1 MKNAWIITISFLFF
15 YASTIAQT
23 LPLKQEKSL
32 RAPSNIKLDGK
43 ATEWGDKFA
52 AFDKA
57 TEVFY
62 TVSNNDEN
70 LYFTIKVTQKRV
82 IEKIMNA
89 GITITVN
96 NTGKKDDKATDNVS
110 LTFPLMDYSNIPRIV
125 TAAGAQTK
133 DILVAGPRPTS
144 TVSGVAVQRSGPT
157 TYQPEFNPTPSDSLK
172 DVATKLLNANAKT
185 IKINGIKEIPDGDL
199 SVYNEENI
207 IVGAAFDHTG
217 AYIYELAIPL
227 KYLHGIAN
235 PTRFTYNIKL
245 QSRQNV
251 LRRGMVTRYTYV
263 AGQPVSADLD
273 LDSTTDFWGEY
284 TLANKQ

>member
-1 MKNAWIITISFLFF
+1 MKNAWIITISFLGV
-15 YASTIAQT
+15 YTATTAQT
-23 LPLKQEKSL
+23 LPIKQEKSL

-43 ATEWGDKFA
+43 ATEWGDKFQ

-70 LYFTIKVTQKRV
+70 LYFTIKVTQPRV

-110 LTFPLMDYSNIPRIV
+110 LTFPLMDYSNVPHIV

-133 DILVAGPRPTS
+133 SIMVS
-144 TVSGVAVQRSGPT
+144 TGRGIPAT
-157 TYQPEFNPTPSDSLK
+157 DYKPEFDPTPSDSLK
-172 DVATKLLNANAKT
+172 DVATKLLNANAKF

-207 IVGAAFDHTG
+207 KVGAAFDHRG

-235 PTRFTYNIKL
+235 QTRFTYNIKL
-245 QSRQNV
+245 QSRINV
-251 LRRGMVTRYTYV
+251 IRRGMVTRYNYV
-263 AGQPVSADLD
+263 AGEPVDIDID

-284 TLANKQ
+284 ILAGKQ

>member
-1 MKNAWIITISFLFF
+1 MKNAWIITISFLVI
-15 YASTIAQT
+15 YTSTTAQT
-23 LPLKQEKSL
+23 LPLKQEISL

-43 ATEWGDKFA
+43 TTEWGDKFQ

-62 TVSNNDEN
+62 TISNNDEN

-96 NTGKKDDKATDNVS
+96 NTGKKDDKATENVS
-110 LTFPLMDYSNIPRIV
+110 LTFPLMDYSNVPHIV
-125 TAAGAQTK
+125 TAAGAKTK
-133 DILVAGPRPTS
+133 RILVSSTVRGIRPTE
-144 TVSGVAVQRSGPT
+144 
-157 TYQPEFNPTPSDSLK
+157 YEPEFNSTPSDSLK
-172 DVATKLLNANAKT
+172 DVATKLLKANAKT
-185 IKINGIKEIPDGDL
+185 IKIKGIKEIPDGDL
-199 SVYNEENI
+199 SVYNQENI
-207 IVGAAFDHTG
+207 IVGAAFDRTG

-227 KYLHGIAN
+227 KYLHAIAN

-245 QSRQNV
+245 QSRLNV
-251 LRRGMVTRYTYV
+251 LRRGMVTSYNYV
-263 AGQPVSADLD
+263 GGEPVSADQD

-284 TLANKQ
+284 TLASKQ